1 MRTRIK
7 ICGITRPDDALKAV
21 DLGVD
26 AVGLVFH
33 APSPRAVS
41 LSVAVE
47 TTRVLPPFVS
57 VVALF
62 VDPSEG
68 AVRQVLESVPVTVLQ
83 FHGNED
89 PVFCRGFGRPYIKA
103 VAMRSA
109 EVIEVSSQR
118 YSDASGLLLDTYREG
133 VAGGTGATFDWTMIP
148 SRPPKPIVLAGGLT
162 AENVGA
168 AIRRVRPYAVDVS
181 SGVEAGKGIKDLRR
195 MQAFVREVE
204 QASRDL

>member
-68 AVRQVLESVPVTVLQ
+68 AVRQVLESVSVTALQ

-89 PVFCRGFGRPYIKA
+89 PVFCREFGRPYIKA

-109 EVIEVSSQR
+109 DVIEVSSQR